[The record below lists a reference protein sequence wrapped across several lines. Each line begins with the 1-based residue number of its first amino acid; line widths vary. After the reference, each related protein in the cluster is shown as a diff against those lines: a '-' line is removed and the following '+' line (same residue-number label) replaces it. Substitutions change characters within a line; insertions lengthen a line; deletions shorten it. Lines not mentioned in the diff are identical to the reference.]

1 MNNKNMYQILL
12 QRQMMLLN
20 NRNRFM
26 NNNLMFNPNLPN
38 QNNIFNYPFFN
49 NNNMMNNNNINNKNN
64 NDFSMK
70 SDLKHIE
77 QRNLE
82 KLNYSDLQKQF
93 NDNPRQIYNSDMIN
107 QNEEIANEL
116 ADSIYEIV
124 EQKYPNDASKITGM
138 IREMGIEKMNN
149 LMSKIDDL
157 NSLIDQAYEML
168 KNQDNKQN
176 NNNGN

>member
-1 MNNKNMYQILL
+1 
-12 QRQMMLLN
+12 MMLLN

-49 NNNMMNNNNINNKNN
+49 NNNMINNNNINNKNN

-168 KNQDNKQN
+168 KNQQN